1 MDSFCK
7 YFNRS
12 KKKRK
17 KGIKTSLFLGIFL
30 IFKEKREDACTF
42 PRFNFHP
49 EDGRRKRVLGE
60 GKLMYSVS
68 GNTRKDPRRD
78 CPKETKT
85 PRSRGSREGVFV
97 SLAKGMKNRESQP
110 GFELTRTA
118 RAARFLTPPPP
129 PVPLFLSTSFHPP
142 PVSINRLPGRLGEQP
157 EKSRPLFQ

>member
-1 MDSFCK
+1 MEKKTETSSFLRVPFS
-7 YFNRS
+7 YLEREARRS
-12 KKKRK
+12 THVST
-17 KGIKTSLFLGIFL
+17 IQFQ
-30 IFKEKREDACTF
+30 
-42 PRFNFHP
+42 
-49 EDGRRKRVLGE
+49 EDGRMKKGVGGKINVFGEWQHAKR
-60 GKLMYSVS
+60 
-68 GNTRKDPRRD
+68 DPRRD

-129 PVPLFLSTSFHPP
+129 SPNPLVPPLST
-142 PVSINRLPGRLGEQP
+142 LQCQLTAYQGLGEQP

>member
-1 MDSFCK
+1 MQIIFIKKKKKMDSFCK

-17 KGIKTSLFLGIFL
+17 KGIKISPFLGIFL

-129 PVPLFLSTSFHPP
+129 RPVVPFHLFPPSTS
-142 PVSINRLPGRLGEQP
+142 VN
-157 EKSRPLFQ
+157 